1 MSELIIVKPEKCV
14 GCNACVRECP
24 APEANM
30 TKQLEDGRFIT
41 MVNPDK
47 CIACGECVKKCNHGA
62 RDFIDDTDDLISDI
76 IKEKIIVMASPAIKM
91 VLPTKWKGVLDWF
104 KKQGCTIFD
113 ASFGADICTWAHLR
127 TIDQD
132 KIGNI
137 ISQQCPAIV
146 KYIEIYQPKLLQNL
160 SPIQSPAAC
169 SAIYIKKYLRRNNPI
184 AYISPCIASKNEAK
198 ETGLYDYNVT
208 IKKLLD
214 YFDRNDITIPIDTS
228 EEYEYKFDEMQG
240 QVGAVY
246 SRPGGLRDN
255 LWLHDPDINITNSEG
270 VHKVYNE
277 MEMYA
282 RMPESKHPKVFDVLS
297 CEFGCNIGPA
307 SGTKQTV
314 FDVMTTSRAIEN
326 EAKGRR
332 RSTGIMGRGDDRLF
346 KKFDDEL
353 RVADFLRNYK
363 PSMPTPVPSIMQ
375 LDPIFKKMGMHTEE
389 DRAYDCHAC
398 GYDSC
403 RDMAIA
409 IYRGLNTPDNC
420 IVHAKSVL
428 LARHSALN
436 RQNEQLDEITAECL
450 ELSDKLKDNV
460 ARINENMQNIG
471 ESTAATSERA
481 AVVKDLLENVV
492 TFCNDNSTMDADS
505 VTQLTSILETT
516 IDAFSALDDNVN
528 ITNESSE
535 TINKSIN
542 DIISLVGEINE
553 VLGKTDNKDEGQ
565 KEETKEENE
574 EAAAENDDA
583 EENE

>member
-1 MSELIIVKPEKCV
+1 MSEIIIVKPEKCV

-62 RDFIDDTDDLISDI
+62 RDYIDDTDECIAEI
-76 IKEKIIVMASPAIKM
+76 VKEKLIIMASPAIKTI
-91 VLPTKWKGVLDWF
+91 LPTKWKGVLDWF

-113 ASFGADICTWAHLR
+113 VSYGADICTWAHLR
-127 TIDQD
+127 TLEQD

-137 ISQQCPAIV
+137 ITQQCPAMV
-146 KYIEIYQPKLLQNL
+146 KYIETYQPKLLQNL
-160 SPIQSPAAC
+160 SPIQSPIAC

-184 AYISPCIASKNEAK
+184 AVISSCIAEKNEAID
-198 ETGLYDYNVT
+198 TGLINYTIT
-208 IKKLLD
+208 IKKLLE
-214 YFDRNDITIPIDTS
+214 YFDRNDINITIDTS
-228 EEYEYKFDEMQG
+228 EDYEYKFDEMQG
-240 QVGAVY
+240 QVGAIY

-255 LWLHDPDINITNSEG
+255 IWLHDPEVNITNSEG
-270 VHKVYNE
+270 VHKVFAE
-277 MEMYA
+277 IDMYG
-282 RMPESKHPKVFDVLS
+282 RMPESKHPRIFDVLS

-314 FDVMTTSRAIEN
+314 FDVMTTMRAIEN
-326 EAKGRR
+326 EAKSRR
-332 RSTGIMGRGDDRLF
+332 KSTGIMGRGDDRLF

-363 PSMPTPVPSIMQ
+363 PSMPTPVPSNMQ
-375 LDPIFKKMGMHTEE
+375 LDPIFEKMGMHTDE
-389 DRAYDCHAC
+389 DRKYDCHAC
-398 GYDSC
+398 GYNTC

-436 RQNEQLDEITAECL
+436 RQNEQLAEITDECL
-450 ELSDKLKDNV
+450 ELSDKLKENV
-460 ARINENMQNIG
+460 SKINENMKNIG
-471 ESTAATSERA
+471 DSTSATSERA

-492 TFCNDNSTMDADS
+492 SFCNDNSTMDADS
-505 VTQLTSILETT
+505 VTQLISILETT
-516 IDAFSALDDNVN
+516 ISAFSALDDNVS

-542 DIISLVGEINE
+542 DIISLVGEINT
-553 VLGKTDNKDEGQ
+553 VLGKTEQTEKVDVSDIH
-565 KEETKEENE
+565 
-574 EAAAENDDA
+574 
-583 EENE
+583 

>member
-41 MVNPDK
+41 MVNHDK
-47 CIACGECVKKCNHGA
+47 CIGCGECVKKCNHGA
-62 RDFIDDTDDLISDI
+62 RDFIDDTDECISEM
-76 IKEKIIVMASPAIKM
+76 IKEKIIIRASPAIKT

-104 KKQGCTIFD
+104 KKQGCTVFD
-113 ASFGADICTWAHLR
+113 VSFGADICTWAHLR

-137 ISQQCPAIV
+137 VTQQCPAII
-146 KYIEIYQPKLLQNL
+146 KYIETYQPKLLQNL
-160 SPIQSPAAC
+160 SPIHSPVAC

-184 AYISPCIASKNEAK
+184 ALVTPCIASRNEAK
-198 ETGLYDYNVT
+198 DTELFDYNIT
-208 IKKLLD
+208 IKKLLE

-228 EEYEYKFDEMQG
+228 EDYEYKFDEPQG
-240 QVGAVY
+240 QLGSIY

-255 LWLHDPDINITNSEG
+255 LWVHDPEINITNSEG
-270 VHKVYNE
+270 VHKVFRE
-277 MEMYA
+277 IDMYG

-314 FDVMTTSRAIEN
+314 FDVMSTMRAIEN
-326 EAKGRR
+326 DAKGRR
-332 RSTGIMGRGDDRLF
+332 KSTGIMGRGDDRLF
-346 KKFDDEL
+346 KRFDDEL

-363 PSMPTPVPSIMQ
+363 PSMPTPVPSNAQ

-389 DRAYDCHAC
+389 DRKYDCHAC
-398 GYDSC
+398 GYDTC

-409 IYRGLNTPDNC
+409 ISRGLNTPDNC

-436 RQNEQLDEITAECL
+436 RQNEQLEEITAECL
-450 ELSDKLKDNV
+450 ELSDKLKENV
-460 ARINENMQNIG
+460 AKINENMQNIG
-471 ESTAATSERA
+471 ESTTATSERA

-505 VTQLTSILETT
+505 VSQLTSILETT
-516 IDAFSALDDNVN
+516 ISAFSALDDNVSR
-528 ITNESSE
+528 TNESSE
-535 TINKSIN
+535 TINESIK
-542 DIISLVGEINE
+542 DIIALVGEINE
-553 VLGKTDNKDEGQ
+553 VLVKTDNKEL
-565 KEETKEENE
+565 
-574 EAAAENDDA
+574 AAAAADPMA
-583 EENE
+583 Q

>member
-41 MVNPDK
+41 MVNPHK

-62 RDFIDDTDDLISDI
+62 RDYIDDTEECIAELA
-76 IKEKIIVMASPAIKM
+76 KEKIIIMASPAIKT

-113 ASFGADICTWAHLR
+113 VSYGADICTWVHVR
-127 TIDQD
+127 TLEQD

-137 ISQQCPAIV
+137 ITQQCPAVV
-146 KYIEIYQPKLLQNL
+146 KYIETYQPKLLQNL
-160 SPIQSPAAC
+160 SPIHSPIAC

-184 AYISPCIASKNEAK
+184 AVITPCIAEKNEAID
-198 ETGLYDYNVT
+198 TGLINYTVT
-208 IKKLLD
+208 IKKLLE
-214 YFDRNDITIPIDTS
+214 YFDRNDINIDIDTS
-228 EEYEYKFDEMQG
+228 EDFEYKFDESQG
-240 QVGAVY
+240 QMGAIY

-255 LWLHDPDINITNSEG
+255 MWLHDPDMNITNSEG
-270 VHKVYNE
+270 VHKVFAE
-277 MEMYA
+277 IDMYG
-282 RMPESKHPKVFDVLS
+282 RMPESKHPRIFDVLS

-307 SGTKQTV
+307 AGTKQTV
-314 FDVMTTSRAIEN
+314 FDAMATMRSIEN
-326 EAKGRR
+326 EAKSRR
-332 RSTGIMGRGDDRLF
+332 KSTGIMGRGDDRLF

-353 RVADFLRNYK
+353 RVSDFLRNYK
-363 PSMPTPVPSIMQ
+363 PSMPTPMPSNMQ
-375 LDPIFKKMGMHTEE
+375 LDPIFEKMGMHTDE
-389 DRAYDCHAC
+389 DRKYDCHAC
-398 GYDSC
+398 GYNTC

-436 RQNEQLDEITAECL
+436 RQNEQLEEITEECL
-450 ELSDKLKDNV
+450 ALSDKLKENV
-460 ARINENMQNIG
+460 AKINDNMKSIG
-471 ESTAATSERA
+471 DSTSATSERA

-492 TFCNDNSTMDADS
+492 AFCNDNSTMDSDS
-505 VTQLTSILETT
+505 VTQLISILETT
-516 IDAFSALDDNVN
+516 IDAFGALDDNVTT
-528 ITNESSE
+528 TNESSE

-553 VLGKTDNKDEGQ
+553 VLVKTGQ
-565 KEETKEENE
+565 TEKVDVSDIHK
-574 EAAAENDDA
+574 
-583 EENE
+583 

>member
-41 MVNPDK
+41 MVNHDK
-47 CIACGECVKKCNHGA
+47 CIGCGECVKKCNHGA
-62 RDFIDDTDDLISDI
+62 RDFIDDTDECIADI
-76 IKEKIIVMASPAIKM
+76 IKEKIIIMASPAIKT

-113 ASFGADICTWAHLR
+113 VSFGADICTWAHLR
-127 TIDQD
+127 TIEQD

-137 ISQQCPAIV
+137 ITQQCPAIV

-160 SPIQSPAAC
+160 SPIHSPAAC

-184 AYISPCIASKNEAK
+184 AFITPCIAARNEAK
-198 ETGLYDYNVT
+198 DTELFDYNIT
-208 IKKLLD
+208 IKKLLE

-228 EEYEYKFDEMQG
+228 EDYEYKFDEPQG
-240 QVGAVY
+240 QLGSIY

-255 LWLHDPDINITNSEG
+255 LWIHDPELNITNSEG
-270 VHKVYNE
+270 VHKVFSE
-277 MEMYA
+277 IEMYG

-307 SGTKQTV
+307 SGTKHTV
-314 FDVMTTSRAIEN
+314 FDVMSTMRAIEN
-326 EAKGRR
+326 DAKGRR
-332 RSTGIMGRGDDRLF
+332 KSTGIMGRGDDRLF
-346 KKFDDEL
+346 KRFDDEL

-363 PSMPTPVPSIMQ
+363 PSMPTPVPGNAQ

-389 DRAYDCHAC
+389 DRKYDCHAC
-398 GYDSC
+398 GYDTC

-460 ARINENMQNIG
+460 AKINENMKNIG
-471 ESTAATSERA
+471 ESTTATSERA

-492 TFCNDNSTMDADS
+492 TFCNENSTMDADS
-505 VTQLTSILETT
+505 VSQLTSILETT
-516 IDAFSALDDNVN
+516 IAAFSALDDNVSR
-528 ITNESSE
+528 TNESSE
-535 TINKSIN
+535 TINQSIN
-542 DIISLVGEINE
+542 DIISLVGEING
-553 VLGKTDNKDEGQ
+553 VLGKT
-565 KEETKEENE
+565 EN
-574 EAAAENDDA
+574 AEPVEVKA
-583 EENE
+583 E

>member
-41 MVNPDK
+41 MVNHDK

-62 RDFIDDTDDLISDI
+62 RDYIDDTDECIADI
-76 IKEKIIVMASPAIKM
+76 IKEKIIIMASPAIKTI
-91 VLPTKWKGVLDWF
+91 LPTKWKGVLDWF

-127 TIDQD
+127 TLDQD

-146 KYIEIYQPKLLQNL
+146 KYVEIYQPKLLQNL
-160 SPIQSPAAC
+160 SPIHSPAAC

-184 AYISPCIASKNEAK
+184 AYISPCIAAANEAK
-198 ETGLYDYNVT
+198 DTELFDYNVT
-208 IKKLLD
+208 IKKLLE
-214 YFDRNDITIPIDTS
+214 YFDRNDINIPIDTS
-228 EEYEYKFDEMQG
+228 DEYEYKFDELQG
-240 QVGAVY
+240 QMGSIY

-255 LWLHDPDINITNSEG
+255 LWLNDPDMNITNSEG
-270 VHKVYNE
+270 VHKVFGEIELYSK
-277 MEMYA
+277 
-282 RMPESKHPKVFDVLS
+282 MPESKHPKVFDVLS
-297 CEFGCNIGPA
+297 CEYGCNIGPA
-307 SGTKQTV
+307 SGTKQTG
-314 FDVMTTSRAIEN
+314 FDVMTTMRAIEN

-332 RSTGIMGRGDDRLF
+332 KSTGIMGRGDDRLF

-363 PSMPTPVPSIMQ
+363 PSMPTPIPSVAQ

-389 DRAYDCHAC
+389 DRKYDCHAC
-398 GYDSC
+398 GYDTC
-403 RDMAIA
+403 KDMAIA

-450 ELSDKLKDNV
+450 ELSDKLKENV
-460 ARINENMQNIG
+460 AKINENMQNIG
-471 ESTAATSERA
+471 ESTTATSERA

-505 VTQLTSILETT
+505 VSQLISILETT
-516 IDAFSALDDNVN
+516 ISAFSALDDNVSR
-528 ITNESSE
+528 TNESSE

-542 DIISLVGEINE
+542 DIIALVGEING
-553 VLGKTDNKDEGQ
+553 VLGKTDNKEEKSDDGK
-565 KEETKEENE
+565 KEDK
-574 EAAAENDDA
+574 D
-583 EENE
+583 

>member
-41 MVNPDK
+41 MVNHDK
-47 CIACGECVKKCNHGA
+47 CIGCGECVKKCNHGA
-62 RDFIDDTDDLISDI
+62 RDFIDDTDECISEM
-76 IKEKIIVMASPAIKM
+76 IKEKIIIMASPAIKT

-104 KKQGCTIFD
+104 KKQGCTVFD
-113 ASFGADICTWAHLR
+113 VSFGADICTWAHLR
-127 TIDQD
+127 TIEQD

-137 ISQQCPAIV
+137 ITQQCPAIV

-160 SPIQSPAAC
+160 SPIHSPVAC

-184 AYISPCIASKNEAK
+184 ALVTPCIASRNEAK
-198 ETGLYDYNVT
+198 DTELFDYNIT
-208 IKKLLD
+208 IKKLLE

-228 EEYEYKFDEMQG
+228 EDYEYKFDEPQG
-240 QVGAVY
+240 QLGSIY

-255 LWLHDPDINITNSEG
+255 LWVHDPEINITNSEG
-270 VHKVYNE
+270 VHKVFRE
-277 MEMYA
+277 IDMYG

-314 FDVMTTSRAIEN
+314 FDVMSTMRAIEN
-326 EAKGRR
+326 DAKGRR
-332 RSTGIMGRGDDRLF
+332 KSTGIMGRGDDRLF
-346 KKFDDEL
+346 KRFDDEL

-363 PSMPTPVPSIMQ
+363 PSMPTPVPSNAQ

-389 DRAYDCHAC
+389 DRKYDCHAC
-398 GYDSC
+398 GYDTC

-409 IYRGLNTPDNC
+409 ISRGLNTPDNC

-436 RQNEQLDEITAECL
+436 RQNEQLEEITAECL
-450 ELSDKLKDNV
+450 ELSDKLKENV
-460 ARINENMQNIG
+460 AKINENMQNIG
-471 ESTAATSERA
+471 ESTTATSERA

-505 VTQLTSILETT
+505 VSQLTSILETT
-516 IDAFSALDDNVN
+516 ISAFSALDDNVSR
-528 ITNESSE
+528 TNESSE
-535 TINKSIN
+535 TINESIK
-542 DIISLVGEINE
+542 DIIALVGEINE
-553 VLGKTDNKDEGQ
+553 VLVKTDNKEL
-565 KEETKEENE
+565 
-574 EAAAENDDA
+574 AAAAADPMA
-583 EENE
+583 Q

>member
-41 MVNPDK
+41 MVNPSK

-62 RDFIDDTDDLISDI
+62 RDYIDDTDECITDLL
-76 IKEKIIVMASPAIKM
+76 KEKIIIMASPAIKTI
-91 VLPTKWKGVLDWF
+91 LPTKWKGVLDWF

-113 ASFGADICTWAHLR
+113 VSLGADICTWAHAR

-137 ISQQCPAIV
+137 ITQQCPAIV
-146 KYIEIYQPKLLQNL
+146 KYIETYQPKLLQNL
-160 SPIQSPAAC
+160 SPIHSPIAC
-169 SAIYIKKYLRRNNPI
+169 SAIYIEKYLRRNNPI
-184 AYISPCIASKNEAK
+184 AVISPCIAEAYEAK
-198 ETGLYDYNVT
+198 DTGLVKYNVT
-208 IKKLLD
+208 IKKLLE
-214 YFDRNDITIPIDTS
+214 YFERKDIIIPIDTS
-228 EEYEYKFDEMQG
+228 ENYEYKFDDMQG
-240 QVGAVY
+240 QVGSIY

-255 LWLHDPDINITNSEG
+255 IWMQDPDVNITNSEG
-270 VHKVYNE
+270 VHKVFGE
-277 MEMYA
+277 IDMYG

-307 SGTKQTV
+307 SGTRQTV
-314 FDVMTTSRAIEN
+314 FDVMATSRAIEI
-326 EAKGRR
+326 EAKSRR
-332 RSTGIMGRGDDRLF
+332 KSTGIMGRGDDKLF

-363 PSMPTPVPSIMQ
+363 PSMPSPVPNVAQ
-375 LDPIFKKMGMHTEE
+375 LAPIFEKMGMHTEE
-389 DRAYDCHAC
+389 DRSYDCHAC
-398 GYDSC
+398 GYNTC
-403 RDMAIA
+403 RDMATA

-428 LARHSALN
+428 IARHSALN
-436 RQNEQLDEITAECL
+436 RQNEQLSEITEEVLA
-450 ELSDKLKDNV
+450 LSEKLKSNV
-460 ARINENMQNIG
+460 SNITENMENIG

-492 TFCNDNSTMDADS
+492 SFCNDNSTMDADS
-505 VTQLTSILETT
+505 VSQLTSILETT
-516 IDAFSALDDNVN
+516 INAFSALDDNVT

-542 DIISLVGEINE
+542 DIISLVGDINN
-553 VLGKTDNKDEGQ
+553 VLVKADQTEKVDISDVTGVKKPVEEKKT
-565 KEETKEENE
+565 EEKK
-574 EAAAENDDA
+574 
-583 EENE
+583 

>member
-41 MVNPDK
+41 MVNPSK

-62 RDFIDDTDDLISDI
+62 RDYIDDTDECITDLL
-76 IKEKIIVMASPAIKM
+76 KEKIIIMASPAIKTI
-91 VLPTKWKGVLDWF
+91 LPTKWKGVLDWF

-113 ASFGADICTWAHLR
+113 VSLGADICTWAHAR

-137 ISQQCPAIV
+137 ITQQCPAIV
-146 KYIEIYQPKLLQNL
+146 KYIETYQPKLLQNL
-160 SPIQSPAAC
+160 SPIHSPIAC
-169 SAIYIKKYLRRNNPI
+169 SAIYIEKYLRRNNPI
-184 AYISPCIASKNEAK
+184 AVISPCIAEAYEAK
-198 ETGLYDYNVT
+198 DTGLVKYNVT
-208 IKKLLD
+208 IKKLLE
-214 YFDRNDITIPIDTS
+214 YFERNDIIIPIDTS
-228 EEYEYKFDEMQG
+228 ENFEYKFDDMQG
-240 QVGAVY
+240 QLGSIY

-255 LWLHDPDINITNSEG
+255 IWMQDPDVNITNSEG
-270 VHKVYNE
+270 VHKVFGE
-277 MEMYA
+277 IDMYG

-314 FDVMTTSRAIEN
+314 FDVMATSRAIET
-326 EAKGRR
+326 EAKSRR
-332 RSTGIMGRGDDRLF
+332 KSTGIMGRGDDKLF

-363 PSMPTPVPSIMQ
+363 PSMPTPVPNVAQ
-375 LDPIFKKMGMHTEE
+375 LAPIFEKMGMHTEE
-389 DRAYDCHAC
+389 DRSYDCHAC
-398 GYDSC
+398 GYNTC
-403 RDMAIA
+403 RDMATA

-428 LARHSALN
+428 IARHSALN
-436 RQNEQLDEITAECL
+436 RQNEQLAEITEEVLA
-450 ELSDKLKDNV
+450 LSEKLKSNV
-460 ARINENMQNIG
+460 SNITENMENIG

-492 TFCNDNSTMDADS
+492 SFCNDNSTMDADS
-505 VTQLTSILETT
+505 VSQLTSILETT
-516 IDAFSALDDNVN
+516 INAFSALDDNVT

-542 DIISLVGEINE
+542 DIISLVGDINN
-553 VLGKTDNKDEGQ
+553 VLVK
-565 KEETKEENE
+565 
-574 EAAAENDDA
+574 AEQTEKVDISDVTGVKKPA
-583 EENE
+583 EEKNPEEKK

>member
-41 MVNPDK
+41 MVNPNK

-62 RDFIDDTDDLISDI
+62 RDFIDDTDECIANI
-76 IKEKIIVMASPAIKM
+76 VKEKIIIMASPALKTA
-91 VLPTKWKGVLDWF
+91 LPTKWKGVLDWF
-104 KKQGCTIFD
+104 KKQGCTVFD
-113 ASFGADICTWAHLR
+113 VSYGADICTWAHLR
-127 TIDQD
+127 TLEQD

-137 ISQQCPAIV
+137 ITQQCPAVV
-146 KYIEIYQPKLLQNL
+146 KYIETYQPKLLQNL
-160 SPIQSPAAC
+160 SPIHSPIAC

-184 AYISPCIASKNEAK
+184 AVISPCIAEKYEAID
-198 ETGLYDYNVT
+198 TGLIDYTVT
-208 IKKLLD
+208 IKKLFE
-214 YFDRNDITIPIDTS
+214 YFDRNDINIDLDTS
-228 EEYEYKFDEMQG
+228 EDFEYKFDEAQG
-240 QVGAVY
+240 QMGSVY

-255 LWLHDPDINITNSEG
+255 MWLHDPDMNITNSEG
-270 VHKVYNE
+270 VHKVFAE
-277 MEMYA
+277 IDMYG
-282 RMPESKHPKVFDVLS
+282 RMPESKHPRIFDVLS

-314 FDVMTTSRAIEN
+314 FDAMATMRSIEN
-326 EAKGRR
+326 EAKTRR
-332 RSTGIMGRGDDRLF
+332 KSTGIMGRGDDRLF

-353 RVADFLRNYK
+353 RVSDFLRNYK
-363 PSMPTPVPSIMQ
+363 PSMPSPVPSNMQ
-375 LDPIFKKMGMHTEE
+375 LDPIFEKMGMHTAE
-389 DRAYDCHAC
+389 DRKYDCHAC
-398 GYDSC
+398 GYNTC

-436 RQNEQLDEITAECL
+436 RQNEQLEEITEECL
-450 ELSDKLKDNV
+450 ALSDKLKANV
-460 ARINENMQNIG
+460 AKINDNMKSIG
-471 ESTAATSERA
+471 DSTSATSERA

-492 TFCNDNSTMDADS
+492 AFCNDNSTMDSDS
-505 VTQLTSILETT
+505 VSQLISILETT
-516 IDAFSALDDNVN
+516 IDAFGALDDNVTT
-528 ITNESSE
+528 TNESSE

-553 VLGKTDNKDEGQ
+553 VLVKTGQ
-565 KEETKEENE
+565 TEKVDVSDIHK
-574 EAAAENDDA
+574 
-583 EENE
+583 

>member
-41 MVNPDK
+41 MVNPNK

-62 RDFIDDTDDLISDI
+62 RDFIDDTDECIANI
-76 IKEKIIVMASPAIKM
+76 VKEKIIIMASPALKTA
-91 VLPTKWKGVLDWF
+91 LPTKWKGVLDWF
-104 KKQGCTIFD
+104 KKQGCTVFD
-113 ASFGADICTWAHLR
+113 VSYGADICTWAHMR
-127 TIDQD
+127 TLEQD

-137 ISQQCPAIV
+137 ITQQCPAVV
-146 KYIEIYQPKLLQNL
+146 KYIETYQPKLLQNL
-160 SPIQSPAAC
+160 SPIHSPIAC

-184 AYISPCIASKNEAK
+184 AVISPCIAEKYEAK
-198 ETGLYDYNVT
+198 DTGLIDYTVT
-208 IKKLLD
+208 IKKLFE
-214 YFDRNDITIPIDTS
+214 YFDRNDINIDLDTS
-228 EEYEYKFDEMQG
+228 EDFEYKFDEAQG
-240 QVGAVY
+240 QMGSVY

-255 LWLHDPDINITNSEG
+255 MWLHDPDMNITNSEG
-270 VHKVYNE
+270 VHKVFAE
-277 MEMYA
+277 IDMYG
-282 RMPESKHPKVFDVLS
+282 RMPESKHPRIFDVLS

-314 FDVMTTSRAIEN
+314 FDAMATMRSIEN
-326 EAKGRR
+326 EAKTRR
-332 RSTGIMGRGDDRLF
+332 KSTGIMGRGDDRLF

-353 RVADFLRNYK
+353 RVSDFLRNYK
-363 PSMPTPVPSIMQ
+363 PSMPSPIPSNMQ
-375 LDPIFKKMGMHTEE
+375 LDPIFEKMGMHTAE
-389 DRAYDCHAC
+389 DRKYDCHAC
-398 GYDSC
+398 GYNTC

-436 RQNEQLDEITAECL
+436 RQNEQLEEITEECL
-450 ELSDKLKDNV
+450 ALSDKLKDNV
-460 ARINENMQNIG
+460 AKINDNMKSIG
-471 ESTAATSERA
+471 DSTSATSERA

-492 TFCNDNSTMDADS
+492 AFCNDNSTMDSDS
-505 VTQLTSILETT
+505 VSQLISILETT
-516 IDAFSALDDNVN
+516 IDAFGALDDNVTT
-528 ITNESSE
+528 TNESSE

-553 VLGKTDNKDEGQ
+553 VLVKTGQ
-565 KEETKEENE
+565 TEKVDVSDIHK
-574 EAAAENDDA
+574 
-583 EENE
+583 